1 MTSKTNNNAENK
13 GNIKIKNMKKKK
25 EYRKQRRQLHNGLQ
39 KKQNLMCRR
48 RVQSPVKHLRRFL
61 RKYLTAK
68 SH

>member
-1 MTSKTNNNAENK
+1 
-13 GNIKIKNMKKKK
+13 MKKKK

-39 KKQNLMCRR
+39 KKQNLMCQR